1 MQEIIPSDYQSTN
14 IRVVTKGGVTLRR
27 LQGGGVDALHR

>member
-14 IRVVTKGGVTLRR
+14 IRVVMKGGVTLRQLR
-27 LQGGGVDALHR
+27 EVA